1 MSLTTRFGLVA
12 VLSFV
17 GTGTVLPATASAQVK
32 TPTSTATRPT
42 DSSLADRIQFRLDT
56 NATLKKYDVKVK
68 VDDGIAMLSGQV
80 ATAAQKGEAARLAQV
95 TGIRRVESDITVT
108 PDADKTLTE
117 RSKAGLSK
125 TGAKIDDAWITT
137 KVKWFF
143 IGEDA
148 LKDSDINVDT
158 QDKVVTLKGTVR
170 TAAGKARAEALA
182 RETEGVTRVIND
194 LTIGPKK

>member
-1 MSLTTRFGLVA
+1 MSLTTRIGLIA
-12 VLSFV
+12 ALSVF
-17 GTGTVLPATASAQVK
+17 TASAVAPPAAVAQTMAAK
-32 TPTSTATRPT
+32 PT
-42 DSSLADRIQFRLDT
+42 DSTLADRIAFRLDT
-56 NATLKKYDVKVK
+56 SPALKKYDIKVK

-80 ATAAQKGEAARLAQV
+80 ATAAQKADAARLAQV

-108 PDADKTLTE
+108 PDADKTLTD
-117 RSKAGLSK
+117 RAKAGLSK

-148 LKDSDINVDT
+148 LKNSDINVDT
-158 QDKVVTLKGTVR
+158 KDKVVTLKGTVP
-170 TAAGKARAEALA
+170 TAAGKARAEELA
-182 RETEGVTRVIND
+182 KDTEGVTRVMND

>member
-1 MSLTTRFGLVA
+1 MSRISWGFVAALTVTAPGMAFA
-12 VLSFV
+12 QAHA
-17 GTGTVLPATASAQVK
+17 PAATAAK
-32 TPTSTATRPT
+32 AT
-42 DSSLADRIQFRLDT
+42 DSSIADRIQFRLDT
-56 NATLKKYDVKVK
+56 NATLKRYDIKVK

-80 ATAAQKGEAARLAQV
+80 ATASQKAEAARLAQV

-108 PDADKTLTE
+108 PDADKTLAE

-143 IGEDA
+143 IGEDT
-148 LKDSDINVDT
+148 LKNSDINVDT
-158 QDKVVTLKGTVR
+158 SDKVVTLKGTVA

-182 RETEGVTRVIND
+182 KQTEGVTRVVND
-194 LTIGPKK
+194 LTVGPKK

>member
-1 MSLTTRFGLVA
+1 MALMARFGVAATLSLVG
-12 VLSFV
+12 V
-17 GTGTVLPATASAQVK
+17 GALVPAGVTAQTK
-32 TPTSTATRPT
+32 TPTAAAAKPS
-42 DSSLADRIQFRLDT
+42 DSSLTDRIQFRLDT
-56 NATLKKYDVKVK
+56 DSTLKKYDVKVK

-80 ATAAQKGEAARLAQV
+80 ATAAQKAEAARLAQV
-95 TGIRRVESDITVT
+95 TGVRRVESDITVT

-170 TAAGKARAEALA
+170 TAAGKARAETLA
-182 RETEGVTRVIND
+182 RQTEGVTRVVND
-194 LTIGPKK
+194 LTVGPKK

>member
-17 GTGTVLPATASAQVK
+17 GAGTVLPATASAQVK
-32 TPTSTATRPT
+32 APTSTATRPT

-80 ATAAQKGEAARLAQV
+80 ATAAQKSEAARLAQV

>member
-1 MSLTTRFGLVA
+1 MSFTTRFGLVA
-12 VLSFV
+12 VLLFAGAS
-17 GTGTVLPATASAQVK
+17 TMLPAIASAQTKAPV
-32 TPTSTATRPT
+32 TAATRPT

-56 NATLKKYDVKVK
+56 NAVLKKYDVKVK

-80 ATAAQKGEAARLAQV
+80 ATAAQKADAARLAQV

-108 PDADKTLTE
+108 PDADRTLTE

-143 IGEDA
+143 IGEDT

-158 QDKVVTLKGTVR
+158 RDKVVTLKGTVR
-170 TAAGKARAEALA
+170 TAAGKARAETLA
-182 RETEGVTRVIND
+182 KQTEGVTRVVND
-194 LTIGPKK
+194 LTVGPKK

>member
-80 ATAAQKGEAARLAQV
+80 ATAAQKSEAARLAQV

>member
-1 MSLTTRFGLVA
+1 MALMTRFGLA
-12 VLSFV
+12 ATLSLV
-17 GTGTVLPATASAQVK
+17 GVGALVPATVAAQTK
-32 TPTSTATRPT
+32 ATAAAARPT
-42 DSSLADRIQFRLDT
+42 DSSLTDRIQFRLDT
-56 NATLKKYDVKVK
+56 DNTLKKYDVKVK

-80 ATAAQKGEAARLAQV
+80 ATAAQKAEAARLAQV
-95 TGIRRVESDITVT
+95 TGVRRVESDITVT

-170 TAAGKARAEALA
+170 TAAGKARAEMLA
-182 RETEGVTRVIND
+182 RQTEGVTRVVND
-194 LTIGPKK
+194 LTVGPKK

>member
-17 GTGTVLPATASAQVK
+17 GAGTVLPATASAQVK
-32 TPTSTATRPT
+32 APTSTATRPT

-56 NATLKKYDVKVK
+56 NATLKKYDIKVK

-80 ATAAQKGEAARLAQV
+80 ATAAQKSEAARLAQV